1 MKTIRNFDV
10 AVDCTN
16 MYDSMIQF
24 YSYYYCIY
32 SASNNVLLKVDSL
45 LQKYKELKDK
55 YVANRNSTKEK
66 LTEYI
71 EKDAGVKLTEFH
83 NQLKTFRADLS
94 KQHVVSCVCPSPYI
108 FVNGFVDAFS

>member
-1 MKTIRNFDV
+1 MLLLIVQTCMTRWFSFIHTTIVYIF
-10 AVDCTN
+10 
-16 MYDSMIQF
+16 
-24 YSYYYCIY
+24 
-32 SASNNVLLKVDSL
+32 ASNNVLLKVDSL

-83 NQLKTFRADLS
+83 DQLKTFRADLS
-94 KQHVVSCVCPSPYI
+94 KQHVVSCVCPSPNI